1 MVWKNRC
8 TILIG
13 LLLCSCVCV
22 CVCVCVSG
30 HMLDTY
36 KVFSPPYCSSFKFE
50 FALENLLGIPW
61 NVKSTL
67 RSLYHKLTL
76 IQELVINQLPRWDY
90 YLQVKYGHCNTHWFV
105 RQFERFI
112 SYTRMVGPNGVPAR
126 PWLVLILKKEKKT
139 GLVLIL
145 KKTGSCPSGGVR
157 GIHISQP
164 QPVEPP
170 RFESKYLVARIPS
183 LGNSL
188 PVPGP

>member
-22 CVCVCVSG
+22 SVCVCG

-61 NVKSTL
+61 NVKSML

-90 YLQVKYGHCNTHWFV
+90 YLQGKYGHCNTHRFV
-105 RQFERFI
+105 RQFKRFL
-112 SYTRMVGPNGVPAR
+112 SYSFLGILSYSRMVGPNGVPAR
-126 PWLVLILKKEKKT
+126 PWLVLILKKT
-139 GLVLIL
+139 GLV
-145 KKTGSCPSGGVR
+145 SFGGVR
-157 GIHISQP
+157 GTHIRQP
-164 QPVEPP
+164 QPVEPQ
-170 RFESKYLVARIPS
+170 RFKSEYLAAKIPA
-183 LGNSL
+183 LGNS
-188 PVPGP
+188 PHVPGP

>member
-22 CVCVCVSG
+22 SVCVCG

-76 IQELVINQLPRWDY
+76 IQQLVINQLPRWDK
-90 YLQVKYGHCNTHWFV
+90 YLQGKYGYCNTHRFV
-105 RQFERFI
+105 RQFKRFL
-112 SYTRMVGPNGVPAR
+112 SYSRMVGPNGVPAR
-126 PWLVLILKKEKKT
+126 PWLVLILKNKK
-139 GLVLIL
+139 I
-145 KKTGSCPSGGVR
+145 KKLGSWPS
-157 GIHISQP
+157 
-164 QPVEPP
+164 
-170 RFESKYLVARIPS
+170 VACVVCT
-183 LGNSL
+183 LGNPNQSSL
-188 PVPGP
+188 SVSSRNIWRPEFQP